1 MKDELIKK
9 PIKRTLDELLKE
21 ASEIKKAI
29 FKEATENEGEVS
41 DDLIN
46 IESITFE
53 ELQSKVDGYALLIQS
68 LKAESETLESQI
80 KDYERVLIKPLKDK
94 LESTENRKK
103 RILER
108 VNSLMTFY
116 NYKELDGSN
125 YQLKVVGNGG
135 KQKMVITDSKDVSQ
149 DYMKVELVIDS
160 NKIRKDLEDGKVLD
174 FAYLENRGTRV
185 DVKIK

>member
-1 MKDELIKK
+1 MKELINKPVKK
-9 PIKRTLDELLKE
+9 TLEELLKE

-94 LESTENRKK
+94 MESTESRKK

-135 KQKMVITDSKDVSQ
+135 KQKMVITDSKDVEQ
-149 DYMKVELVIDS
+149 DYIKNVPTID
-160 NKIRKDLEDGKVLD
+160 NEKIRKALEEGTKLS
-174 FAYLENRGTRV
+174 FAYLEERGTRV